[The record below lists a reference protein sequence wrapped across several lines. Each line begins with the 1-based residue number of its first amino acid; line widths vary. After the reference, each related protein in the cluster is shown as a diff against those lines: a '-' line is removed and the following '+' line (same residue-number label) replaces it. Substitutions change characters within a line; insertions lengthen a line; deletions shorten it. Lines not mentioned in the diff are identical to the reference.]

1 MYILKSSSVSSA
13 SCRNI
18 LRCSTDM
25 LARPVLASTARRLVL
40 NRTLVRTTTTTALSQ
55 DESQALLR
63 DQRRRRPNS
72 PHLTIY
78 QPQLTWYLSMFNR
91 ITGLAVSGG
100 LYAFAT
106 AYLAAPLFNW
116 HLDTASMAEAFGSLS
131 EYAKFSIKAG
141 IALPFTFH
149 SWNGIRHLMW
159 DTSSQLDLRGGIL
172 FVKRSLTP

>member
-1 MYILKSSSVSSA
+1 
-13 SCRNI
+13 
-18 LRCSTDM
+18 M
-25 LARPVLASTARRLVL
+25 LARTLLHVANRKAVL
-40 NRTLVRTTTTTALSQ
+40 NRAVVRTVTTASLSQ
-55 DESQALLR
+55 DDSQALLR
-63 DQRRRRPNS
+63 QQRLRRPNS

-106 AYLAAPLFNW
+106 AYLAAPVFDW
-116 HLDTASMAEAFGSLS
+116 HLDTATIAQNFGALS
-131 EYAKFSIKAG
+131 EYTKFAIKTG

-159 DTSSQLDLRGGIL
+159 DTSSPLDLRGGI
-172 FVKRSLTP
+172 S